1 MSTQAAHRHFHDEL
15 SELKVKLLTM
25 SGEAEDALAASVQAL
40 LERDRD
46 KASAVITGDTEIDAL
61 EIEIE
66 ELVIKL
72 LATQQP
78 MARDLRLLTAAMKIS
93 NDLERVGDHA
103 VNIAQSAERLS
114 ATRPIAPEPELVEM
128 ARQARTMLAD
138 ALEAFVRGDS
148 QAARAICRRDD
159 SVDALHHSVFR
170 ILLTHMMEDPHIIGA
185 GMDLFLVSR
194 NLERVAD
201 LATNIAE
208 DVVFLV
214 EGKTIKHHA
223 ELDGH
228 TGGSSTQP
236 HER

>member
-1 MSTQAAHRHFHDEL
+1 MSEISVHRHFHDEL

-25 SGEAEDALAASVQAL
+25 SGEAQDALATAVDAL
-40 LERDRD
+40 LRRDTA
-46 KASAVITGDTEIDAL
+46 KAAQVIHGDAVVDAL
-61 EIEIE
+61 EVEIE
-66 ELVIKL
+66 EAVVRL

-78 MARDLRLLTAAMKIS
+78 MARDLRFLMAAMKIA

-103 VNIAQSAERLS
+103 VNIAESAERLL
-114 ATRPIAPEPELVEM
+114 AHRPIAPEPEIVEM

-138 ALEAFVRGDS
+138 ALEAFVRGDA
-148 QAARAICRRDD
+148 QAGRSICRRDD
-159 SVDALHHSVFR
+159 SVDALHHNVFR

-214 EGKTIKHHA
+214 EGKSIKHHA
-223 ELDGH
+223 EDG
-228 TGGSSTQP
+228 GAA
-236 HER
+236 

>member
-15 SELKVKLLTM
+15 SELKVMLLTM
-25 SGEAEDALAASVQAL
+25 SGEAENALAASVQAL
-40 LERDRD
+40 LERDHD
-46 KASAVITGDTEIDAL
+46 KAAAVITGDSEIDAL

-66 ELVIKL
+66 ELVIRL

-103 VNIAQSAERLS
+103 VNIAQSAERLI

-138 ALEAFVRGDS
+138 ALEAFVRGDA

-223 ELDGH
+223 ELDG
-228 TGGSSTQP
+228 P
-236 HER
+236 